1 MCAYYL
7 NTCYLCWMNVFIHV
21 FNDLNC
27 ICILYLRKCW
37 GKTWVD
43 AIGDV

>member
-7 NTCYLCWMNVFIHV
+7 NTCYLYWMNDFIHV

-27 ICILYLRKCW
+27 ICIFYLQNVL

-43 AIGDV
+43 VIVDV